1 MVAPHNNSVVSKGIP
16 DTDIEGAQWRRN
28 HLMRLPT
35 AIGALATF
43 VGVGFI
49 SQVASC
55 NIHELGHGVMA
66 TALGWR
72 VQQIN
77 LCLPGGGSVEY
88 AHVGTWAGN
97 AQGYAGGIAAALFLF
112 SLYVVVFSKRR
123 LPLRSPF
130 WWAAGLATVVFIGP
144 QLVIAVLEGAAGPG
158 VDYTEWF
165 TRSPEVFVPLLV
177 GSALLVA
184 AAYTRRWRSVW
195 RPDDAKPHRV
205 IRTG

>member
-1 MVAPHNNSVVSKGIP
+1 MAHHNTSVVSKGIP
-16 DTDIEGAQWRRN
+16 DTDIQEAQWTRN
-28 HLMRLPT
+28 HLMRPPT

-49 SQVASC
+49 SQVTSC
-55 NIHELGHGVMA
+55 NIHELGHGVVA

-72 VQQIN
+72 VQRIN

-97 AQGYAGGIAAALFLF
+97 AQGYAGGVAAALFLF
-112 SLYVVVFSKRR
+112 SLYVVVFSKGR

-144 QLVIAVLEGAAGPG
+144 QLLIAVLEGAAGPG

-165 TRSPEVFVPLLV
+165 TESPEVFVPLLV

-195 RPDDAKPHRV
+195 RPDDAEPHRV

>member
-55 NIHELGHGVMA
+55 NIHELGHGIVA

-72 VQQIN
+72 VQRIN
-77 LCLPGGGSVEY
+77 LCLPDGGAVEY
-88 AHVGTWAGN
+88 AHVGTWVGN
-97 AQGYAGGIAAALFLF
+97 AQGYAGGVAAALFLF

-130 WWAAGLATVVFIGP
+130 WWAAGFATVVLIGP
-144 QLVIAVLEGAAGPG
+144 QLLIAVLEGAAGPG
-158 VDYTEWF
+158 EDYTERF
-165 TRSPEVFVPLLV
+165 STSPEVFVPLLV
-177 GSALLVA
+177 VSALVA
-184 AAYTRRWRSVW
+184 AAAYTWRWRSVW
-195 RPDDAKPHRV
+195 RRDDAGPR
-205 IRTG
+205 RRAG